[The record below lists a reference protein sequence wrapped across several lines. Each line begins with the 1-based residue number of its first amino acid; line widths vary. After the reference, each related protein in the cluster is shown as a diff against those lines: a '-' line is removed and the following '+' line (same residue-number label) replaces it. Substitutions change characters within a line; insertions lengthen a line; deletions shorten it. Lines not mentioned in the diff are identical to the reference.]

1 MLVAGIIINNIHNT
15 KETLSG
21 MAHRSRDVQKAHD
34 KGVLAEARDLEK
46 KGWDVKA
53 DISGHGYG
61 SPPTVNGHQPDVYAT
76 KRGGTRIVEI
86 ETDPD
91 DDPDQHTAFRRSAGQ
106 TGANFYGWVVDKGG
120 NRRTRF
126 E

>member
-1 MLVAGIIINNIHNT
+1 
-15 KETLSG
+15 

-53 DISGHGYG
+53 DITGHGYG
-61 SPPTVNGHQPDVYAT
+61 NPPSVNGHQPDVYAT

-106 TGANFYGWVVDKGG
+106 TGANFYGWIVDKGG